1 MACRHRGT
9 VANVQQALQR
19 EALPRWE
26 APPMTI
32 SLHLPDIA
40 CMHSNRF
47 AEVAAAAAIGTLLVV
62 GCGPASRQAS
72 VPAAAG
78 LLRLAL
84 ACFK

>member
-1 MACRHRGT
+1 VACRHRGT

-47 AEVAAAAAIGTLLVV
+47 AAVAAAAAIGTLLVV
-62 GCGPASRQAS
+62 GCGLLAGRRLCLRPPACCGWR
-72 VPAAAG
+72 
-78 LLRLAL
+78 
-84 ACFK
+84 